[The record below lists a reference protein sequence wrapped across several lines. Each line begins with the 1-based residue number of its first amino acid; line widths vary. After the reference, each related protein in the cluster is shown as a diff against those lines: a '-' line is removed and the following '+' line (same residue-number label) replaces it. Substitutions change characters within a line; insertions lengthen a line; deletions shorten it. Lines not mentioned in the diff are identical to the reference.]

1 MRIDPRKLNVIDN
14 LYQRTKEAKRSNNGN
29 RVTEGNN
36 IPTQDTTRT
45 RVDRVEINSRREIDS
60 GGKRVEELKNAINNN
75 TYRVDSKRVI
85 GAMLKEAFTERF
97 IK

>member
-1 MRIDPRKLNVIDN
+1 M
-14 LYQRTKEAKRSNNGN
+14 
-29 RVTEGNN
+29 
-36 IPTQDTTRT
+36 
-45 RVDRVEINSRREIDS
+45 
-60 GGKRVEELKNAINNN
+60 EELKNAINNN